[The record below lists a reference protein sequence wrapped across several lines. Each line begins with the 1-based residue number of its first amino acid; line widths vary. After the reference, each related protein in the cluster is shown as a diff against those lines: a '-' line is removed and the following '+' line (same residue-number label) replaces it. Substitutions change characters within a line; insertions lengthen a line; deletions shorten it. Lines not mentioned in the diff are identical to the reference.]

1 MLRDQT
7 KRKPVETFSPKEF
20 QTFLGVVRPEWLTGK
35 AIIAAVIMEAKLSGK
50 RKNEFRRP
58 RSPRENSG

>member
-7 KRKPVETFSPKEF
+7 ERKPVETFSPKEF

-35 AIIAAVIMEAKLSGK
+35 AIIAARHNGSQIIWQT
-50 RKNEFRRP
+50 
-58 RSPRENSG
+58 